1 MPRLLVLPVF
11 FIWDSHL
18 SPSRNWE
25 RVNYCINVRWVFSKC
40 VGDIENLGLQ
50 KLVVTTIMGFFG
62 VLSPSFTL
70 MLIMVVI
77 IPIVVEV
84 KK

>member
-1 MPRLLVLPVF
+1 
-11 FIWDSHL
+11 
-18 SPSRNWE
+18 
-25 RVNYCINVRWVFSKC
+25 